1 MIRCSLSPKNYPTEV
16 FPCLWYW
23 QSFGGGFGYPFYGRT
38 FNAGLEPFTS
48 YDNQG
53 LAQAI
58 ENGTALT
65 LEPGQRVEVS
75 HKAVAYT
82 GAERVERISPDGTV
96 SRKR

>member
-1 MIRCSLSPKNYPTEV
+1 
-16 FPCLWYW
+16 
-23 QSFGGGFGYPFYGRT
+23 
-38 FNAGLEPFTS
+38 
-48 YDNQG
+48 
-53 LAQAI
+53 
-58 ENGTALT
+58 